1 MSLILK
7 DGRKIR
13 SRTEFGFEGK
23 IWSLLQMYHIK
34 REPWFG
40 GAKLNGV
47 NYRRLMDQNEEIIN
61 RIQAIF
67 IEMNEV
73 VISEDKIYIY
83 CDRHQ

>member
-1 MSLILK
+1 MCISSNIL
-7 DGRKIR
+7 
-13 SRTEFGFEGK
+13 
-23 IWSLLQMYHIK
+23 YK
-34 REPWFG
+34 RETGFG
-40 GAKLNGV
+40 GTKLNGV
-47 NYRRLMDQNEEIIN
+47 NYRRLIDRNEEIIN